1 MLLALTCTA
10 CGPQS
15 RNNTKQSKAGDP
27 SQINALLCSEYLKK
41 KSLKAAMIKCKKS
54 LKQNPANANAH
65 KWIAVLHLRLG
76 QDKLAGR
83 HFQRAVDLLPN
94 DSAAHNNYGTYL
106 CRNKQYNKAENHFV
120 KAVSNPLYRS
130 HHVAYVN
137 AGACMQKAGN
147 MQKAEK
153 YFRAALRTSP
163 FFGPALIRMAYLT
176 YEQDRCISALGFV
189 RRWSKNNHWSSKTLW
204 LSMNTEK
211 KCGNSDKYVSQG
223 LLLRARFPTSV
234 EASKYKK
241 WKHRY

>member
-1 MLLALTCTA
+1 MLVTLAFTA
-10 CGPQS
+10 CGPQNS
-15 RNNTKQSKAGDP
+15 RNNSKAGGS

-41 KSLKAAMIKCKKS
+41 KSLKIAMSKCEKS

-83 HFQRAVDLLPN
+83 HFQRAVELAPN
-94 DSAAHNNYGTYL
+94 DSTAHNNYGTYL
-106 CRNKQYNKAENHFV
+106 CRNNQLKKAEVHFL

-130 HHVAYVN
+130 RHVAYVN

-147 MQKAEK
+147 MKKAEK
-153 YFRAALRTSP
+153 YFRAALRTTP

-176 YEQDRCISALGFV
+176 YEQDKCISALGFV
-189 RRWSKNNHWSSKTLW
+189 RRWSKNNHWSSKSLW
-204 LSMNTEK
+204 LAMNVEK
-211 KCGNSDKYVSQG
+211 KCGNANKYVSHG
-223 LLLRARFPTSV
+223 LLLKSRFPTSV
-234 EASKYKK
+234 EASKYKQ